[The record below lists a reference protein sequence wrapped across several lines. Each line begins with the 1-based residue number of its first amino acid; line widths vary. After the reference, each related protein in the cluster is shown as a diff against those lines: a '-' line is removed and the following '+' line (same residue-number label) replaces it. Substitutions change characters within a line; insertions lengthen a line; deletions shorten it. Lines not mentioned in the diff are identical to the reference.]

1 MTPAETDPGFAEW
14 CERMALGRVRRRL
27 RLGLPI
33 SAIGWRTLRRFDPAL
48 RAARLARPAVTPE
61 LVHVTVDQA
70 IDVNAAYDALATLLV
85 RHYRT
90 RLSPAVA

>member
-1 MTPAETDPGFAEW
+1 MHDDDESAFERW
-14 CERMALGRVRRRL
+14 CERMCVSRLRRRL

-85 RHYRT
+85 RYYRT
-90 RLSPAVA
+90 RLSAAVA

>member
-1 MTPAETDPGFAEW
+1 MHDDDDPGFAAW
-14 CERMALGRVRRRL
+14 CERMCVSRLKRRL

-48 RAARLARPAVTPE
+48 RAAKNARSAVTPE

-70 IDVNAAYDALATLLV
+70 IDVNAVYDALATLLV
-85 RHYRT
+85 RYYRT
-90 RLSPAVA
+90 RLSPALA